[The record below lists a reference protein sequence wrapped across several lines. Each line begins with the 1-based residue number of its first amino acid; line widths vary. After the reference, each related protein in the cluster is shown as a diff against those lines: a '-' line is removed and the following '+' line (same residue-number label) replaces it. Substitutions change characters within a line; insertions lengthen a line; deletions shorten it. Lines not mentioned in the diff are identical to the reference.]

1 MVTTKGV
8 LVKSALASDF
18 VVVER
23 NKDIR
28 FALVL
33 VAVMCTATGFLVG
46 DWTAEP
52 RFAEREDSIR
62 RYVER
67 TRADVER
74 LRDSLKAGCYG
85 YIDPDRPRS
94 STFRE
99 M

>member
-1 MVTTKGV
+1 M
-8 LVKSALASDF
+8 KSALASDF

-52 RFAEREDSIR
+52 RFAEREDSMRAAVIR
-62 RYVER
+62 ARVD
-67 TRADVER
+67 ADRILESIKR
-74 LRDSLKAGCYG
+74 GCYG
-85 YIDPDRPRS
+85 YIDPNRPRS
-94 STFRE
+94 STFIRE